1 MRRSFNDKASSV
13 EVCVD
18 SRSGVLAAAN
28 LFTHT
33 SYKGRRLTLI
43 CDPTHFMSQTSKECA
58 VPSPDQVGFGS
69 TDADPFSIVLWTVGN
84 AVSTALTTGLKVLA
98 AGALSVFMI
107 KLALAAAAFGGALI
121 VVLGA
126 IGLTA
131 VVIWNAANHET
142 RYCCSWNLNG
152 EFKDF
157 KDQISSFIAFPV
169 SVPMRI

>member
-1 MRRSFNDKASSV
+1 M
-13 EVCVD
+13 D

-107 KLALAAAAFGGALI
+107 KLAFGSCSFRWSSHSRPRSHRIDSCGYLECGQSRDTLLPFLESERRVQRFQRPDLFLHRLSCLCAH
-121 VVLGA
+121 
-126 IGLTA
+126 
-131 VVIWNAANHET
+131 ANL
-142 RYCCSWNLNG
+142 S
-152 EFKDF
+152 
-157 KDQISSFIAFPV
+157 
-169 SVPMRI
+169 

>member
-1 MRRSFNDKASSV
+1 M
-13 EVCVD
+13 
-18 SRSGVLAAAN
+18 
-28 LFTHT
+28 
-33 SYKGRRLTLI
+33 TLI

-157 KDQISSFIAFPV
+157 NDQISSFIAFPV